1 MSNIERSVNSFSI
14 EQAMEILSKN
24 SPDSFC
30 VEFDFLWVWCGYLN
44 KASAK
49 RQLDKFVEGKD
60 FSTSLLKSNGGRQS
74 KQFLLTPRCAKKLA
88 IRAATE
94 HGDRVCDFFIDA
106 EEKLRELANGPTL
119 TPSEIL
125 LKQCERL
132 VAVEKQQVAMEAALV
147 QLQAEKIE
155 QMAIVMEAQTLA
167 IESLKQSAANSAEI
181 HRMSDHSGLMFSVM
195 GYANLIKFGSLPLD
209 QASAIGRAATKMCKA
224 MDLPIG
230 KTPDPRF
237 GEVQTYPKEVL
248 TALFANGG
256 N

>member
-1 MSNIERSVNSFSI
+1 MAIIQSSNNDFSI

-24 SPDSFC
+24 SPTDFC

-44 KASAK
+44 KANAK

-60 FSTSLLKSNGGRQS
+60 FSSSMMKTSNGRPS
-74 KQFLLTPRCAKKLA
+74 KRFLLTTRCAKKLA
-88 IRAATE
+88 IRASTE

-106 EEKLRELANGPTL
+106 EEKLREANSVADL

-132 VAVEKQQVAMEAALV
+132 VAVEKQQLAMEAALV
-147 QLQAEKIE
+147 VLQAEKIE
-155 QMAIVMEAQTLA
+155 QMAIVMEAQAVA
-167 IESLKQSAANSAEI
+167 IESLKQSSANSAEI

-195 GYANLIKFGSLPLD
+195 GYANLIKFGPMALD
-209 QASAIGRAATKMCKA
+209 QAALIGRAATKVCKEVG
-224 MDLPIG
+224 LPIG

-237 GEVQTYPKEVL
+237 GEVNTYPKEVL
-248 TALFANGG
+248 ANLFAVGG

>member
-1 MSNIERSVNSFSI
+1 
-14 EQAMEILSKN
+14 MEILSKN

-30 VEFDFLWVWCGYLN
+30 VDFDFLWVWCGYLN
-44 KASAK
+44 KANAK
-49 RQLDKFVEGKD
+49 RQLDKFTEGKD
-60 FSTSLLKSNGGRQS
+60 FSSSMMKTPNGRPS
-74 KQFLLTPRCAKKLA
+74 KHFLLTPRCAKKLA

-106 EEKLRELANGPTL
+106 EDRLRELANGPIL
-119 TPSEIL
+119 TPTEIL

-132 VAVEKQQVAMEAALV
+132 VAVEKQQIAMEAALV

-167 IESLKQSAANSAEI
+167 IESLKQSTANSAEI

-195 GYANLIKFGSLPLD
+195 GFANLIKFGSLPLD
-209 QASAIGRAATKMCKA
+209 RAATIGKQATKICKEL
-224 MDLPIG
+224 DFPIG

-237 GEVQTYPKEVL
+237 GEVNTYPKELL